1 MSKCSV
7 GKYSISSHF
16 PIVIAWRL
24 SKIRAKYFHLRI
36 NFPWR
41 PILTNDI
48 SANFP
53 TERTAQIMWDQWHGR
68 FNVGTNNCFKMSI
81 QTKMKQD
88 HLMMNVAPD
97 QTIILS
103 LQIFLDYKS
112 LSSID
117 KKILMI
123 PPSPPPPHLPLFHL
137 FLSFCPFVFLS
148 FCPSVLLSFCPSVF
162 LSFCFLFGHL
172 SS

>member
-7 GKYSISSHF
+7 GKYSISSLF

-24 SKIRAKYFHLRI
+24 SKIRAKYFHFRI

-53 TERTAQIMWDQWHGR
+53 TGRTAQIMWDQWHGR
-68 FNVGTNNCFKMSI
+68 FYVGTNNCFTMSI

-97 QTIILS
+97 QTIIFREDVFRAKKFAVL
-103 LQIFLDYKS
+103 LDFVQIT
-112 LSSID
+112 
-117 KKILMI
+117 
-123 PPSPPPPHLPLFHL
+123 PPPF
-137 FLSFCPFVFLS
+137 FLTPKTSI
-148 FCPSVLLSFCPSVF
+148 
-162 LSFCFLFGHL
+162 
-172 SS
+172 

>member
-7 GKYSISSHF
+7 GKYSISYLF
-16 PIVIAWRL
+16 PIVIAWTL

-53 TERTAQIMWDQWHGR
+53 TGRTAQIMWDQWHGR
-68 FNVGTNNCFKMSI
+68 FYVGTNNCFKMLI

-97 QTIILS
+97 QTIIFREDVFRAKKFAVL
-103 LQIFLDYKS
+103 LDFVQIT
-112 LSSID
+112 
-117 KKILMI
+117 
-123 PPSPPPPHLPLFHL
+123 PPPF
-137 FLSFCPFVFLS
+137 FF
-148 FCPSVLLSFCPSVF
+148 
-162 LSFCFLFGHL
+162 
-172 SS
+172 

>member
-1 MSKCSV
+1 MGHLLVLTYCKAECKVFLRQIFYFFSFSN
-7 GKYSISSHF
+7 
-16 PIVIAWRL
+16 VIAWRL

-53 TERTAQIMWDQWHGR
+53 TGRTAQIMWDQWHGR
-68 FNVGTNNCFKMSI
+68 FYVGTNNCFTMSI

-103 LQIFLDYKS
+103 LQIFLDQRS

-117 KKILMI
+117 QKMLMTQI
-123 PPSPPPPHLPLFHL
+123 FVVSVSVKLYKCICF
-137 FLSFCPFVFLS
+137 FYLSWWI
-148 FCPSVLLSFCPSVF
+148 
-162 LSFCFLFGHL
+162 
-172 SS
+172 